1 MPKYKRW
8 GYADDKG
15 TMLRMR
21 FSVLLLGVSAYHVA
35 AVLASPFVRQL
46 DFRTPKNIG
55 ISVLAPGSSHTVWV
69 LEIGQELARR
79 GHNVTFLCKIENEK
93 YTRDYPEIKL
103 HSLGKSHFNVDLDGL
118 SKSSTGKDYRIDNM
132 KAFFQAAQSGFREDY
147 LLHAKY
153 MQEQPPDV
161 MICDIL
167 ADACVRATDEYD
179 IPLALTSTQA
189 HGSGKCI

>member
-1 MPKYKRW
+1 MIFPI
-8 GYADDKG
+8 
-15 TMLRMR
+15 
-21 FSVLLLGVSAYHVA
+21 LLLAIAAYQVT

-69 LEIGQELARR
+69 LEIGQELTKR

-93 YTRDYPEIKL
+93 FTKDYPGIKL
-103 HSLGKSHFNVDLDGL
+103 HSLGKSHFNVDVDAL
-118 SKSSTGKDYRIDNM
+118 SKSATGKDFRIDNM

-153 MQEQPPDV
+153 MQEQRPDV
-161 MICDIL
+161 MLCDML
-167 ADACVRATDEYD
+167 ADACVRAADEYD
-179 IPLALTSTQA
+179 TPLVLTSTQA